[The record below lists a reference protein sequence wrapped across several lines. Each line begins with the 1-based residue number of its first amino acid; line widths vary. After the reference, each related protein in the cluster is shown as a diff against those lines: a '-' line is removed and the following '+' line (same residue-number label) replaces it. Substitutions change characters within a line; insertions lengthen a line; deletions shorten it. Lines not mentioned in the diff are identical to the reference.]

1 MLLLFLLIFFLSCYR
16 LLLEFSFKLIWM
28 VDIIIYFILP
38 VYAIIIFYIA
48 ATPFF
53 LFLSHVIGCYQILFY
68 IYMEAYLHVT
78 PIVYYLFPPCRCYS
92 FSFHIILTFF
102 IFFFSVI
109 GPELFLYL
117 YGNLN
122 LQFLRL
128 VYIGMIPYSLLF
140 FFILLFFLFI
150 LYFPAV
156 IPLTSLLY
164 NSSFFL
170 SSTCTHPCVTFPHP
184 SLLH

>member
-1 MLLLFLLIFFLSCYR
+1 MDGWYNYLFHSSRLCYYNFLYCCNSFFFISFPCHWLLPDPVLYLYGGLFACYSYCLLSISPLSLLFFF
-16 LLLEFSFKLIWM
+16 FPHHT
-28 VDIIIYFILP
+28 YF
-38 VYAIIIFYIA
+38 FH
-48 ATPFF
+48 
-53 LFLSHVIGCYQILFY
+53 LF
-68 IYMEAYLHVT
+68 
-78 PIVYYLFPPCRCYS
+78 
-92 FSFHIILTFF
+92 
-102 IFFFSVI
+102 FFFSVI

-140 FFILLFFLFI
+140 FFILLFFLFV